1 MCVANEGAM
10 IRFDKLTIKA
20 QEALQAALDALS
32 TQVLSGQFAEGDKVR
47 VDADKKGDTLTFSK
61 S

>member
-1 MCVANEGAM
+1 M